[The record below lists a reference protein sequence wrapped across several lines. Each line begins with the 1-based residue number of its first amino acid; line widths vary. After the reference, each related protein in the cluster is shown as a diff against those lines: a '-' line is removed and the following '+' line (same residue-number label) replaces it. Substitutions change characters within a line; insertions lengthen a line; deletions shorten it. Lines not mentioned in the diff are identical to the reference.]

1 MIPSLRTLRDDFPRQ
16 FWILFGG
23 TLINSTGSG
32 MVFPFL
38 TLYLHQRL
46 QLSMTWVGIA
56 LSLWAASSVFG
67 QVVGGSL
74 TDRLGRKKLMVV
86 SLAASA
92 VLLPIFGLA
101 DTFLFAGAIA
111 VAMGFSGAMYQPARD
126 AMVADLVGTEKRP
139 RAYALVRVVNNLGIA
154 IGPAVG
160 GFLATRS
167 YLLAFSVSAL
177 ATFVFFLVSLLM
189 MHETLP
195 VAPVHRA
202 AHGPA
207 GGFVDVFRNIPFVVF
222 CAATTLVI
230 LASIQMM
237 TVLPVY
243 MKDNFG
249 LGETFYGWVMTTNAG
264 MVVLLQFPITRAT
277 ERVRRLPLIAVGAVL
292 YALGVGSV
300 ALGNQFPH
308 FIAAMAVGTLG
319 EMIVVPTSTAVTA
332 DLAPAN
338 LRGRYMSILGLT
350 WTLGMMLGPTLGGL
364 VSDNL
369 APRVLWP
376 IMASCALAGALVYL
390 ALARFVPVHIPQTAP
405 AQ

>member
-1 MIPSLRTLRDDFPRQ
+1 MTQRLGTLIADFPRQ

-46 QLSMTWVGIA
+46 NLSMTWVGFA
-56 LSLWAASSVFG
+56 LSLWAASSLFG
-67 QVVGGSL
+67 QLAGGSL
-74 TDRLGRKKLMVV
+74 TDRFGRKNLMVI
-86 SLAASA
+86 SLGLSA
-92 VLLPIFGLA
+92 LLLPVFGLA
-101 DTFLFAGAIA
+101 DTFISAALVAIG
-111 VAMGFSGAMYQPARD
+111 MGFAGAMYQPARD

-139 RAYALVRVVNNLGIA
+139 QAYALIRVVSNLGIA

-160 GFLATRS
+160 GFLAARS

-177 ATFVFFLVSLLM
+177 ATFVFFLVSIFM
-189 MHETLP
+189 MRETMPATLVP
-195 VAPVHRA
+195 HTTDK
-202 AHGPA
+202 PA
-207 GGFVDVFRNIPFVVF
+207 GTFLDVFRNVPFVVF
-222 CAATTLVI
+222 STATTFVI

-249 LGETFYGWVMTTNAG
+249 LGESYYGWVMTTNAG

-277 ERVRRLPLIAVGAVL
+277 EKIARLPLIAGGAVL
-292 YALGVGSV
+292 YAVGVGSV
-300 ALGNQFPH
+300 ALGTLFPH
-308 FIAAMAVGTLG
+308 FIAAMAVATLG

-338 LRGRYMSILGLT
+338 MRGRYMSVLGLT
-350 WTLGMMLGPTLGGL
+350 WTIGMGLGPFLGGL
-364 VSDNL
+364 VSDHI
-369 APRVLWP
+369 APRALWP
-376 IMASCALAGALVYL
+376 IMASAALAGALVYL
-390 ALARFVPVHIPQTAP
+390 LLARLVPVRA
-405 AQ
+405 AQAVVAD